1 MKRRPR
7 KFGIDRRAF
16 LHSAAAAG
24 SFLAVGAGDGESSR
38 KAPSETLN
46 VALIG
51 AGTQGMT
58 LLSAC
63 MRIPGVRIT
72 AVCDIWE
79 AMALKRAVRVLSRF
93 GHDHRT
99 YTDYREM
106 LEKEK
111 NLDAAIVATPDF
123 RHAEQTTACLK
134 AGLHVYCETPMAHT
148 LDEARL
154 MVKTKRAT
162 GKLLQIGQQRRSNP
176 KYRHCGEKLLREL
189 NLLGRLG
196 VVNAQWNESSAHH
209 RGWPRRSPIP
219 RELLDRCGYRTMERF
234 RNWRW
239 YRDLG
244 GGPFTA
250 FASHQLDV
258 INWFLGAR
266 PAAVTVSAGTDFYD
280 PKTHQWPDTVLAL
293 YEYKSGAR
301 TIRAFYQVVTMNP
314 HHGSRETFL
323 GDKATMILSEERNIA
338 AVYLEKPDDSWE
350 RWVNLGYLKMINS
363 ADVPADKI
371 PDVASLLGTDTL
383 PPIEYG
389 IPIKFTQPEHKPHLE
404 NFFDAVRGKARLTC
418 PAETGYETAVTVLK
432 LREALKSGGKAM
444 FSPEEFE
451 VKA

>member
-1 MKRRPR
+1 MKRHLRER
-7 KFGIDRRAF
+7 GIERRTF
-16 LHSAAAAG
+16 LRSAAAAG
-24 SFLAVGAGDGESSR
+24 PLLAVGAKKPDSGG
-38 KAPSETLN
+38 APPSETLN

-63 MRIPGVRIT
+63 MRILGIRIT

-93 GHDHRT
+93 GHEHRT
-99 YTDYREM
+99 YTDYRRM
-106 LEKEK
+106 LEREK

-123 RHAEQTTACLK
+123 CHAEHATACLK

-148 LDEARL
+148 LEEARL
-154 MVKTKRAT
+154 MVRTKRAA

-196 VVNAQWNESSAHH
+196 VVNAQWNESSSQD
-209 RGWPRRSPIP
+209 RGWPRRSPVP

-266 PAAVTVSAGTDFYD
+266 PAAVGASAGTDFYD

-293 YEYKSGAR
+293 YEYKAKGR
-301 TIRAFYQVVTMNP
+301 TVRAFYQVATMNP

-323 GDKATMILSEERNIA
+323 GEKATMILSEERNIA
-338 AVYLEKPDDSWE
+338 SVYLEKPDDSWE

-363 ADVPADKI
+363 ADVPAEKI
-371 PDVASLLGTDTL
+371 ADIASLLGTDTL

-389 IPIKFTQPEHKPHLE
+389 IPIKFTEPEHKPHLE
-404 NFFDAVRGKARLTC
+404 NFFNAVRGKARLTC
-418 PAETGYETAVTVLK
+418 PAETGYETAVTVFK
-432 LREALKSGGKAM
+432 LRSALKTGCKVS

-451 VKA
+451 VKP